1 MYVAISYYEK
11 LQAKLNNKSWLVKD
25 KERCKHQY
33 IYMMRNQSKE
43 CDSIMF
49 MGEWNKGQYYLPIV
63 FFFFKIM
70 RNNFVLGRRIYIFSK
85 YIIFYY
91 QQFTLN
97 SKVCHDFD
105 KRSLSFSALRT
116 VTFLKFCFWTS
127 LFLMSPKICIFGFFF
142 SSLKNAR

>member
-63 FFFFKIM
+63 FFSSKLCATILCLAEGF
-70 RNNFVLGRRIYIFSK
+70 IYFLSI
-85 YIIFYY
+85 
-91 QQFTLN
+91 
-97 SKVCHDFD
+97 
-105 KRSLSFSALRT
+105 LSFTISNLR
-116 VTFLKFCFWTS
+116 
-127 LFLMSPKICIFGFFF
+127 
-142 SSLKNAR
+142 